1 MCPMVSHP
9 RSSPGSRFEGHVLE
23 SAESGTW
30 VAASVKK
37 KSYWI
42 TSTIW
47 HTYVQKC
54 SHEHTQSPPQNSI
67 WVLPCC

>member
-37 KSYWI
+37 K
-42 TSTIW
+42 
-47 HTYVQKC
+47 KLLD
-54 SHEHTQSPPQNSI
+54 N
-67 WVLPCC
+67 